1 MSLIS
6 ELLSENYG
14 NNVELWKSL
23 NDVSDGLCEDVNNE
37 KFLCLDLLK
46 KRNKN
51 GLLEASNI
59 SSADTVLFRDSEL
72 IFIEFKYIDRED
84 FLEEK
89 KKDLF
94 LKQIDSVIFLLF
106 LVHKLGFRGIDR
118 LIESEPS
125 FSFWL
130 VYKVDNFRLAIRR
143 HWHRLG
149 LHNRYPFLFKK
160 VIPVSCRN
168 FMSFL
173 QGS

>member
-6 ELLSENYG
+6 ELLSENYR
-14 NNVELWKSL
+14 NDDELWKSL
-23 NDVSDGLCEDVNNE
+23 SEVSDGLCEDVDNR
-37 KFLCLDLLK
+37 KFLYLDLLK
-46 KRNKN
+46 RRDKN
-51 GLLEASNI
+51 DLLEASNI
-59 SSADTVLFRDSEL
+59 SSADTVLFKDSEF
-72 IFIEFKYIDRED
+72 IFIEFKYIDREN

-106 LVHKLGFRGIDR
+106 LVHKLGFREIDR
-118 LIESEPS
+118 LIEGEPS

-143 HWHRLG
+143 HWHSLG

-168 FMSFL
+168 FISFL